1 MPYPVGLQYEVAVQ
15 NPLRAFDDWELQQ
28 CSVVLQNGMPRVWSG
43 GFAATFCMERAASAW
58 AVRCFTRPV
67 PQLERRYT
75 IIGKFFAQHSPEFLT
90 RAELLVRGV
99 RVGADWHPVIKMPW
113 VQGRT
118 LNSFIGSRLGTLG
131 QLIPVRDDLLKLA
144 GAMRSLNMAHGDLQ
158 HGNVIVLNGR
168 LKLVD
173 YDGIYVPDLK
183 GLPSSEIGFKHYQH
197 PDRGRSHWGPAMDNF
212 SLIVLYIG
220 LSAVANGPTLWSK
233 FDNGVNVLF
242 NASDFA
248 DPLKSPLFKE
258 LRKLPGLGSMPEQFQ
273 EICKAGL
280 DKVPTL
286 NDFVSQTKNGRGS
299 MHAVGAGTATGGKG
313 KRSTAEVLAPY
324 LLWTLVGV
332 IIVVVFGRN
341 LFGSPGLGRPS
352 PPVVVASTVVRA
364 PVVIP
369 DPTRIPVA
377 TLAPTVVPP
386 PTATAT
392 AVATAV
398 NTAVQ
403 FPTALPTTVP
413 QDPAGPAV
421 ITCSIAGEWT
431 DCGGKPE
438 LGLCDANK
446 VGYCTDQLI
455 YECRVDTAKCSNRPV
470 LPGPTAAPLPGPS
483 QSGSPTVI
491 TCSNKGEWTE
501 CGGKA
506 DLGICA
512 PKEVGHCTDQGVY
525 ECVVENNKCNVSSNV
540 AGGSAVSFPPPTIL
554 FCKPKGGMINIS
566 GVKAW
571 WVEHRYSFG
580 VLKEPGNGNTGKY
593 MTIYE
598 RAIFTALDGSE
609 GIEWCRGE
617 LWK

>member
-1 MPYPVGLQYEVAVQ
+1 MPYPIGQQYEVAVQ

-43 GFAATFCMERAASAW
+43 GFAATFRMERAASAW

-67 PQLERRYT
+67 PQLEKRYT
-75 IIGKFFAQHSPEFLT
+75 IIGKFLAQHTPEFLT

-118 LNSFIGSRLGTLG
+118 LNSFIGSTLGTPG

-144 GAMRSLNMAHGDLQ
+144 GGMQSLNMAHGDLQ
-158 HGNVIVLNGR
+158 HGNVIVFNGR

-173 YDGIYVPDLK
+173 YDGIYVPNLK

-220 LSAVANGPTLWSK
+220 LSAVAMEPRLWSK
-233 FDNGVNVLF
+233 FDNEVNVLF

-258 LRKLPGLGSMPEQFQ
+258 LLNLPGLGSMPEQFQ
-273 EICKAGL
+273 EICRAGL
-280 DKVPTL
+280 NKVPTL
-286 NDFVSQTKNGRGS
+286 NDFVSQTRIARGP
-299 MHAVGAGTATGGKG
+299 MHPDGTG
-313 KRSTAEVLAPY
+313 KRPIAEVVALY
-324 LLWTLVGV
+324 LLLALVGV
-332 IIVVVFGRN
+332 IIVVVFG
-341 LFGSPGLGRPS
+341 LTGGGRVS
-352 PPVVVASTVVRA
+352 APVVVTSTVVRA
-364 PVVIP
+364 PTARP

-377 TLAPTVVPP
+377 TLAPMVVPP
-386 PTATAT
+386 ATATA

-398 NTAVQ
+398 NTAIQ
-403 FPTALPTTVP
+403 FPTALPTAVP
-413 QDPAGPAV
+413 QEPAGPDV
-421 ITCSIAGEWT
+421 ITCPIAGEWT

-438 LGLCDANK
+438 LGLCAANE
-446 VGYCTDQLI
+446 VGFCTDQFI
-455 YECRVDTAKCSNRPV
+455 YECRVDTATCSNRPA
-470 LPGPTAAPLPGPS
+470 LPGATAAPLPVPS

-525 ECVVENNKCNVSSNV
+525 ECVVENKKCNVSSNV
-540 AGGSAVSFPPPTIL
+540 AGGLAVSGPPPTYI
-554 FCKPKGGMINIS
+554 CKEKGGMINIS

-598 RAIFTALDGSE
+598 RAIYTALDGTE